1 MNKCL
6 VKVLNNQII
15 LGYYLR
21 SFKMLV
27 FLFVLN
33 LILFVVN
40 LYLGFTEDNL
50 MCLVAAAFN
59 FLATIVLSLDVFGDK
74 K

>member
-1 MNKCL
+1 
-6 VKVLNNQII
+6 
-15 LGYYLR
+15 
-21 SFKMLV
+21 MLV

-74 K
+74 ND